1 MNNEVG
7 YSHVPQSNKH
17 ESELNMLHLTCVVV
31 AKPHPSTQLPVMAYL
46 SSDVLDQCVQSVG
59 HFPTADQF
67 LFLSKRMIEKAAV
80 PPSPSAPPLNELDGG
95 KKTKRIMS
103 KKRNHSKKSRHHR
116 R

>member
-59 HFPTADQF
+59 RFPTTDEF
-67 LFLSKRMIEKAAV
+67 LHERMIEKASHS
-80 PPSPSAPPLNELDGG
+80 PPPASAPPLELDGG
-95 KKTKRIMS
+95 KKQGA
-103 KKRNHSKKSRHHR
+103 
-116 R
+116 